1 MISIA
6 TCIQREEVEP
16 LCNRFEN
23 ISDNNIKS
31 LRSIFKNDIYMSQN
45 NYLYVYN
52 KAQEIYNISRIYK
65 SKI

>member
-6 TCIQREEVEP
+6 TCIQREKVES

-23 ISDNNIKS
+23 INDNNIKS

-52 KAQEIYNISRIYK
+52 KAQEIHNISRIYK